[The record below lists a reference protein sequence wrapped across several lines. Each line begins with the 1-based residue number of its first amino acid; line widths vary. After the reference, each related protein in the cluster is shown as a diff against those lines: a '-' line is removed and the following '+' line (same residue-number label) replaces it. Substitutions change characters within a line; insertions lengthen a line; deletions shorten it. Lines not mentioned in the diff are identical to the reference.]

1 MNVFSL
7 FLLIEDWFTFTFT
20 FRSTREII
28 FEKNIYLTS
37 PSTWWRN
44 MCIIIL
50 KGGNFS
56 VKSFVWCQR
65 VLPTVWWKSGSAL
78 NYIFRFFFFSK
89 KKKCSFGL
97 GNSLKIC
104 STVVFAQKVFLSTS
118 PAKQQNVAVLSRNV
132 MTQQENEEDRMNFN

>member
-1 MNVFSL
+1 MCFQL
-7 FLLIEDWFTFTFT
+7 YGGKADLLLITFFV
-20 FRSTREII
+20 S
-28 FEKNIYLTS
+28 
-37 PSTWWRN
+37 
-44 MCIIIL
+44 
-50 KGGNFS
+50 
-56 VKSFVWCQR
+56 SFFQ
-65 VLPTVWWKSGSAL
+65 
-78 NYIFRFFFFSK
+78 K